1 MVYSYSAFHHVQSP
15 NEVKGKRKE
24 LLNELFEL
32 LIENGFKKSSFF
44 SSKIWEKNGLAIH
57 VSYHE
62 TIKQPWLSN
71 ILPGKPFKPNV
82 MICVTWSRALQEDE
96 GLKKIYRWLQQIN
109 N

>member
-44 SSKIWEKNGLAIH
+44 QVKFGRRM
-57 VSYHE
+57 
-62 TIKQPWLSN
+62 
-71 ILPGKPFKPNV
+71 G
-82 MICVTWSRALQEDE
+82 
-96 GLKKIYRWLQQIN
+96 
-109 N
+109 